1 MRGFAF
7 PKGNTLNTHIVPT
20 PAVSPFDSIKCT
32 DDFGNEYW
40 SARDLMTLMGYPT
53 WQHFTPAISRAIT
66 SAEAQGHDRHALFTV
81 DLEKSGGRPREDFR
95 LSRFACYLVAMN
107 GDPRK
112 KDVADAQAYFAIQTR
127 VAETQVQALP
137 TGPALLALAV
147 VEAQQMI
154 AAKDQHIAVLEPKAD
169 AWDDLVSSSGSL
181 SFRDAAKV
189 ISAEGGVTISGPKLT
204 QILMDWKWA
213 FRPPATPEE
222 KEKGKVR
229 SIRAYQTQID
239 AETLTE
245 KAKTYTDQETGEKK
259 LSNNPQ
265 TRITGKGL
273 DRIRTRLIEASTE
286 TPKELF

>member
-1 MRGFAF
+1 MN
-7 PKGNTLNTHIVPT
+7 NTIVPT
-20 PAVSPFDSIKCT
+20 SPASPFDAIMRT
-32 DDFGNEYW
+32 DDYGNEYW
-40 SARDLMTLMGYPT
+40 SARELMPLLGYESWRRFEDSITRAKFTASNQNQPVETLFAG
-53 WQHFTPAISRAIT
+53 
-66 SAEAQGHDRHALFTV
+66 V
-81 DLEKSGGRPREDFR
+81 VKKSEGGRPAEDVH
-95 LSRFACYLVAMN
+95 LARFACYLVAMN

-112 KDVADAQAYFAIQTR
+112 PEVASAQAYFAIQTR

-154 AAKDQHIAVLEPKAD
+154 AAKDQHIAILEPKAD

-239 AETLTE
+239 AQTLTE
-245 KAKTYTDQETGEKK
+245 KAKQYTDQATGVKM

-265 TRITGKGL
+265 TRVTGKGL
-273 DRIRTRLIEASTE
+273 DRIRTRLLAEAE
-286 TPKELF
+286 TATKELF

>member
-1 MRGFAF
+1 M
-7 PKGNTLNTHIVPT
+7 NTHIVPT
-20 PAVSPFDSIKCT
+20 PAVSPFDSIKRT
-32 DDFGNEYW
+32 DADGIEFW
-40 SARDLMTLMGYPT
+40 SARDLMLVMSYAR
-53 WQHFTPAISRAIT
+53 WNEFKTPLERAMK
-66 SAEAQGHDRHALFTV
+66 SALNQGHEVDGLFRRST
-81 DLEKSGGRPREDFR
+81 ENSGGRPSENFY
-95 LSRFACYLVAMN
+95 LTRFAAYLVAMN
-107 GDPRK
+107 GDPNK
-112 KDVADAQAYFAIQTR
+112 TEVAEAQAYFAIQTR

-154 AAKDQHIAVLEPKAD
+154 AAKDQQIAVLEPKAD

-265 TRITGKGL
+265 TRVTGKGL

-286 TPKELF
+286 TAKELF

>member
-1 MRGFAF
+1 M
-7 PKGNTLNTHIVPT
+7 NTHIVPT
-20 PAVSPFDSIKCT
+20 PAVSPFDSIKRT
-32 DDFGNEYW
+32 DADGLEFW
-40 SARDLMTLMGYPT
+40 SARDLMLVMSYARWNEFKTPLERAMKSALNQGY
-53 WQHFTPAISRAIT
+53 
-66 SAEAQGHDRHALFTV
+66 GVDGLFRRST
-81 DLEKSGGRPREDFR
+81 ENSGGRPSENFY
-95 LSRFACYLVAMN
+95 LTRFAAYLVAMN
-107 GDPRK
+107 GDPNK
-112 KDVADAQAYFAIQTR
+112 TEVAEAQAYFAIQTR

-154 AAKDQHIAVLEPKAD
+154 AAKDQHIAILEPKAD

-189 ISAEGGVTISGPKLT
+189 ISAEGRVTISGPKLT

-286 TPKELF
+286 IPKELF